1 VSWTVRHSLHIRAA
15 LLGAAF
21 FLCGATGCVTSVEQ
35 RKPAAQANLFI
46 TRSSAGVELTW
57 ESVKGQVYSVQMK
70 DRNKPGAKWDVH
82 PQAFNFIGT
91 GGRMTLKDVP
101 PPGVVRQYRLHL
113 LPIEGIRAPGPPAAR

>member
-1 VSWTVRHSLHIRAA
+1 MSRLVAKSPQFRAA
-15 LLGAAF
+15 LLGAAL
-21 FLCGATGCVTSVEQ
+21 FLSGVTGCVTSVES

-46 TRSSAGVELTW
+46 TRSSSGVELAW

-70 DRNKPGAKWDVH
+70 DRNKPGAKWEVH

-91 GGRMTLKDVP
+91 GGRMSLKDVP

-113 LPIEGIRAPGPPAAR
+113 LPIEGSRAPGSAPSR

>member
-1 VSWTVRHSLHIRAA
+1 MSRAVVNSPHIRAA
-15 LLGAAF
+15 LLGAAL
-21 FLCGATGCVTSVEQ
+21 FLSGPTGCVTTVEQ

-57 ESVKGQVYSVQMK
+57 ESVRGQVYSVQMK
-70 DRNKPGAKWDVH
+70 DRNKPGAKWEVH

-91 GGRMTLKDVP
+91 GGRMSLKDVP

-113 LPIEGIRAPGPPAAR
+113 LPIEGIRAPGSPPAR